1 MENRLMRK
9 IFLALLI
16 GSFCVMQSKLI
27 AEEMIQAANVDSEP
41 AIQAAPQP
49 TTAPPEQTAA
59 TAQRPADPPDNPR
72 AATGP
77 IASAPSSEVEK
88 ASREEIVRRQEAQ
101 MMAQQLIEQGL
112 KLYYD
117 AKYEAAIAQLEQAIK
132 ILPRARATET
142 DYNRAARGLTESYY
156 RLADAAYR
164 AGDNTKAKQLAQK
177 ALEYDPHNRSA
188 ENVIVKAKAVEE
200 REEEEAKHPPQPPSP
215 TTVETTPAPDR
226 APEFLAKKDEIKKL
240 FREGKILLNSGQ
252 YDEAEKRVRQIL
264 LIDRYND
271 DAYTMLQRIDDARLE
286 LADNASDKTR
296 SLRLWQVADA
306 WVPKIGSEVKP
317 PALGAGGVITASI
330 MKKAQITKKLDEI
343 IFPEISFREAVISD
357 VVNFLSDESR
367 KLDPEKVGVSI
378 VLGTGIGGAAAPT
391 PSPVSTPAPVVP
403 PSGPGV
409 ESVPGA
415 TPTVPVAT
423 AGRPS
428 GITLNLRNVPMM
440 EALRY
445 VTTLANLKYRIESSA
460 VLVLPVDAPEPQ
472 METRSYHVNPGVFGT
487 HAMPISAVAT
497 GGLSTATMG
506 GVQQQQQTR
515 PGGGSG
521 GSGQFLG
528 LETTQIGI
536 LTIPTTDDV
545 RGFFTSAG
553 IQFPTN
559 STLVYNQPTSTII
572 THNTLENLDA
582 FEWVPDKLNTI
593 PSQVEIEAKFVE
605 VSQSDLN
612 ELGFQWNVAGKQLGD
627 FAVAGGPPT
636 TAAGL
641 ASGVSAANNITAGLR
656 DETAI
661 QGNAIDSLLAQ
672 QGFGTVATPQS
683 QIANIQGILTNPQF
697 QLIIKALSQKKGA
710 DLLSA
715 PKVTTVS
722 GQQAQ
727 VRIAQEFIYPTAYTP
742 PTAVAGTSGTVGGAS
757 PIAVTPSIP
766 STFSSREVGV
776 LLNVIP
782 TVGADGY
789 TINLSLIPQVT
800 EFLGFIEYGGNEALA
815 SGTSIVNVF
824 NSIKQP
830 LFSTRALATSIVI
843 WDGQT
848 VVLGGLIREDVQT
861 IDDKVPF
868 LGDIPM
874 LGRFFQNK
882 TSQKTKRNL
891 LIFVSAR
898 LIDPAGNPVHRQ
910 ETAALR

>member
-16 GSFCVMQSKLI
+16 GSLCVMQSKLI
-27 AEEMIQAANVDSEP
+27 AEEMIQPANVNSEP
-41 AIQAAPQP
+41 ARQAAPQP

-59 TAQRPADPPDNPR
+59 PAQRPADPPANPR
-72 AATGP
+72 AATGSIP
-77 IASAPSSEVEK
+77 SAPSSEIEK

-101 MMAQQLIEQGL
+101 MMAQQSIEQGL

-132 ILPRARATET
+132 ILPRAKATET
-142 DYNRAARGLTESYY
+142 DYSHAAHGLTDSYY

-177 ALEYDPHNRSA
+177 ALEYDPQNRSA
-188 ENVIVKAKAVEE
+188 ENVIVKAKAAENRAE
-200 REEEEAKHPPQPPSP
+200 QEAKQPPSP

-226 APEFLAKKDEIKKL
+226 APEFLAKRDEIKKL

-317 PALGAGGVITASI
+317 PSLGAGGIIGASS
-330 MKKAQITKKLDEI
+330 MKKAQITKKLNEI

-357 VVNFLSDESR
+357 VVTFLSDESR

-378 VLGTGIGGAAAPT
+378 VLGTSTNAP
-391 PSPVSTPAPVVP
+391 TPAPVLP
-403 PSGPGV
+403 PPGPAV

-415 TPTVPVAT
+415 APTTPVAT
-423 AGRPS
+423 AGRPG

-440 EALRY
+440 DALQY
-445 VTTLANLKYRIESSA
+445 VTTLANMKYRIESSA
-460 VLVLPVDAPEPQ
+460 VLVLPVDAAEPQ
-472 METRSYHVNPGVFGT
+472 MDTRSYPVNPGVFGT
-487 HAMPISAVAT
+487 RAMPVSALAT
-497 GGLSTATMG
+497 GGLSSATFG
-506 GVQQQQQTR
+506 GGQQQQQQTR
-515 PGGGSG
+515 AGGGAG
-521 GSGQFLG
+521 GGGGGFQS
-528 LETTQIGI
+528 LETTQVGI
-536 LTIPTTDDV
+536 LTVPTPDEV
-545 RGFFTSAG
+545 RAFFINAG

-559 STLVYNQPTSTII
+559 SALVYIQPTSTII
-572 THNTLENLDA
+572 IRNTSEMLDA
-582 FEWVPDKLNTI
+582 FERVLAVLNTI

-605 VSQSDLN
+605 ISQSDLD
-612 ELGFQWNVAGKQLGD
+612 ELGFQWNVAGKQLGN

-636 TAAGL
+636 TPFGL
-641 ASGVSAANNITAGLR
+641 ASGPPTSLNNITAGVR

-672 QGFGTVATPQS
+672 QGFGAVANPQS
-683 QIANIQGILTNPQF
+683 QIATIRGILTNPQF
-697 QLIIKALSQKKGA
+697 ELIIKALSQKKGA

-742 PTAVAGTSGTVGGAS
+742 PTAVAGTVGTGGGAS
-757 PIAVTPSIP
+757 PIATTPSIP
-766 STFSSREVGV
+766 TTFGTREVGV

-800 EFLGFIEYGGNEALA
+800 EFLGFIEYGSNESLL
-815 SGTSIVNVF
+815 SGTTVVNVL

-861 IDDKVPF
+861 VNDKVPF

-874 LGRFFQNK
+874 LGRLFRSK
-882 TSQKTKRNL
+882 TTQRTKRNL

-898 LIDPAGNPVHRQ
+898 LIDPTGRPVHGQ

>member
-1 MENRLMRK
+1 MRK

-16 GSFCVMQSKLI
+16 GSLCAMQSKLI
-27 AEEMIQAANVDSEP
+27 AEEMIQAANVNSEP
-41 AIQAAPQP
+41 ARQAAPQP

-59 TAQRPADPPDNPR
+59 PAQRPADPPANPR

-77 IASAPSSEVEK
+77 IASPPSSEIEK

-117 AKYEAAIAQLEQAIK
+117 AKYEAAIAQLEQVIK
-132 ILPRARATET
+132 ILPRAKATET
-142 DYNRAARGLTESYY
+142 DYNRAAHGLTDSYY

-188 ENVIVKAKAVEE
+188 ENVIVKAKAAEK
-200 REEEEAKHPPQPPSP
+200 REEEAAKHPPQPPSP

-226 APEFLAKKDEIKKL
+226 APEFLANKDEIKKL
-240 FREGKILLNSGQ
+240 FRESKILLNSGQ

-296 SLRLWQVADA
+296 SLRLWQVTDS

-317 PALGAGGVITASI
+317 PALGAGGVIGASI

-378 VLGTGIGGAAAPT
+378 VLQAGIGGAPAPT
-391 PSPVSTPAPVVP
+391 PSPVSTPAPVE
-403 PSGPGV
+403 SAPGV
-409 ESVPGA
+409 TPV
-415 TPTVPVAT
+415 TPTTPVAT
-423 AGRPS
+423 AGRPG
-428 GITLNLRNVPMM
+428 GITLNLRNVPMID
-440 EALRY
+440 ALRY
-445 VTTLANLKYRIESSA
+445 VTTMANLKYRIESSA

-487 HAMPISAVAT
+487 RAMPVSALAT
-497 GGLSTATMG
+497 GGLSSATFG
-506 GVQQQQQTR
+506 GQQQQQQTR
-515 PGGGSG
+515 AGGGAG
-521 GSGQFLG
+521 GGGQFLG

-536 LTIPTTDDV
+536 LTVPTTDEV
-545 RGFFTSAG
+545 RTFFTSAG
-553 IQFPTN
+553 VQFPTN

-572 THNTLENLDA
+572 TRNTLEMLDA
-582 FEWVPDKLNTI
+582 FEWVLDKLNTI

-636 TAAGL
+636 TPFGL
-641 ASGVSAANNITAGLR
+641 ASGPPSATANNITAGVR

-661 QGNAIDSLLAQ
+661 QGNAIDSLLAA
-672 QGFGTVATPQS
+672 QGFGTVTTPQS
-683 QIANIQGILTNPQF
+683 QIATIRGILTNPQF
-697 QLIIKALSQKKGA
+697 ELIIKALSQKKGA

-742 PTAVAGTSGTVGGAS
+742 PTAVAGTAGSVGGAS

-815 SGTSIVNVF
+815 SGTTVVNVF

-861 IDDKVPF
+861 INDKVPF

-874 LGRFFQNK
+874 LGRLFQNK
-882 TSQKTKRNL
+882 TTQKTKRNL